1 MSDSKT
7 LTIIGAMHAMDGS
20 GFYRFYVPFAY
31 LGEASHHIVG
41 LAQPGQPIF
50 QDIREAESVDVLV
63 LQRPASKAG
72 VRQMEQI
79 AGKTRIVYE
88 TDDDLLDADSSALPH
103 LMDPKMKESIRRC
116 MRLGDMVSVST
127 PYLAEKVKEVVGDSV
142 PVVVLPNVVDEALLK
157 RSTQWKA
164 ELDPD
169 RRLKVGWAGGT
180 SHLADLLA
188 YDTALQNVLRSNDHI
203 DMHFA
208 GHDLSPILRDQRKR
222 ATWSPWL
229 ANVGDHYKVVSTFDI
244 AVAPLDM
251 NISFNRSKSNLRCLE
266 SAACGIPVVATDL
279 EPYHDFV
286 IDGKTGFLVKTQEEF
301 EDRLNALKVT
311 ATGEVRDADGNL
323 ISSEPI
329 ETTVNVTAEQA
340 RQLGLS
346 TDGDQHGD
354 RV

>member
-1 MSDSKT
+1 
-7 LTIIGAMHAMDGS
+7 
-20 GFYRFYVPFAY
+20 
-31 LGEASHHIVG
+31 
-41 LAQPGQPIF
+41 
-50 QDIREAESVDVLV
+50 
-63 LQRPASKAG
+63 
-72 VRQMEQI
+72 
-79 AGKTRIVYE
+79 
-88 TDDDLLDADSSALPH
+88 
-103 LMDPKMKESIRRC
+103 
-116 MRLGDMVSVST
+116 
-127 PYLAEKVKEVVGDSV
+127 
-142 PVVVLPNVVDEALLK
+142 VVDEILLK

-164 ELDPD
+164 ELEPD

-229 ANVGDHYKVVSTFDI
+229 QDVGQHYKVVSSFDI

-301 EDRLNALKVT
+301 EDRLNALIHDDDLRVEMGAAAKELAKEWTVQ
-311 ATGEVRDADGNL
+311 ANFEKWEAAYELCAEGN
-323 ISSEPI
+323 
-329 ETTVNVTAEQA
+329 
-340 RQLGLS
+340 
-346 TDGDQHGD
+346 
-354 RV
+354 